1 MNIDLVSIP
10 TDTHQLDGL
19 YYTPGSIAN
28 NRQVTQLF
36 HCNTMNFYTGF
47 CKFLPPDLVSMG
59 MSALAYNR
67 RGHNILSIR
76 NSRDVE
82 GGALQVTSE
91 AIADN
96 TYARE

>member
-1 MNIDLVSIP
+1 
-10 TDTHQLDGL
+10 
-19 YYTPGSIAN
+19 
-28 NRQVTQLF
+28 
-36 HCNTMNFYTGF
+36 
-47 CKFLPPDLVSMG
+47 MG

-67 RGHNILSIR
+67 RGHNILSIQ

-91 AIADN
+91 AITDN